1 MPSKKEYQ
9 FTSILEQSHN
19 RLWGCHFG
27 VPKSIAQKLVDARTR
42 RVVCSLNGSVEHQCA
57 LLPRGDGSY
66 VVTVNKKLCV
76 MLGLSFGMTV
86 RVSLWKDESKYGLPM
101 PLELEEQLRQDKEG
115 DRLFHTLTAGRRR
128 TLLYTINSAKNT
140 DARLFRAVVIIR
152 HLKANGGKVSYR
164 QLSEM
169 LRRR

>member
-1 MPSKKEYQ
+1 
-9 FTSILEQSHN
+9 
-19 RLWGCHFG
+19 
-27 VPKSIAQKLVDARTR
+27 
-42 RVVCSLNGSVEHQCA
+42 
-57 LLPRGDGSY
+57 
-66 VVTVNKKLCV
+66 